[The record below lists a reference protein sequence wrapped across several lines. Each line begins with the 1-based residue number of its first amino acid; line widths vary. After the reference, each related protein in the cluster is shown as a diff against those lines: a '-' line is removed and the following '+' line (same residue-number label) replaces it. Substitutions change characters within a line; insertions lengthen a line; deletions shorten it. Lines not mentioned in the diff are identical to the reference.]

1 MLRIFFSSQLSIV
14 QARLASAFA
23 CIVDCVVPPAGL
35 RNGQDFFPPPQTPFL
50 FALLPS
56 VKFALALKNEQVLFC
71 SLAANFLWA
80 SKEKEG
86 KELQGKTA
94 LF

>member
-1 MLRIFFSSQLSIV
+1 MRAKRIASFRQL
-14 QARLASAFA
+14 AR
-23 CIVDCVVPPAGL
+23 VMDRV
-35 RNGQDFFPPPQTPFL
+35 FFPRRKRHFF